1 MNYTYLEV
9 TPRNFHT
16 GATVCTPDGRIYY
29 LYGLNYWSSLSF
41 TSTFLGDTFGLKPD
55 HVKVLG
61 SDNVWYYFHRHN
73 VRLMVPDLTQP
84 LQPPPQ
90 PAFGNGGGGGCL
102 SPAQPLQPP
111 VNTAFRILTTLPDGN
126 TIEMQMDKLQNAFHT
141 EMVNMMCIILQHM
154 LPLNFNKVMLIDDA
168 NLGELFKYLIDDHK
182 RLVVLVTTE
191 DHPMPTL
198 PVGFTTWERVVIITL
213 QGTPSG
219 RNKMDDLV
227 IAALIVAICHLKL
240 DLEELQMVT
249 CDVKI
254 ENSRGENDR
263 LPLTHRDL
271 GGVSQRPGENDECWI
286 SMGAAVL
293 LLHHQTNTQVVWYVK
308 GHAMEN
314 LVSKGLTKYPNL
326 NSLGILAKRLAS
338 ESGDLMNVSNPDSS
352 WRILKNDWLR
362 TARES
367 DKDARFLYLLLS
379 DVRAFRPSG
388 QVSLVNAL
396 GSGLGTNAFVSEDMK
411 RDLVRVLIKLMPD
424 ELIVLMNL

>member
-1 MNYTYLEV
+1 
-9 TPRNFHT
+9 
-16 GATVCTPDGRIYY
+16 
-29 LYGLNYWSSLSF
+29 
-41 TSTFLGDTFGLKPD
+41 
-55 HVKVLG
+55 
-61 SDNVWYYFHRHN
+61 
-73 VRLMVPDLTQP
+73 
-84 LQPPPQ
+84 
-90 PAFGNGGGGGCL
+90 
-102 SPAQPLQPP
+102 
-111 VNTAFRILTTLPDGN
+111 
-126 TIEMQMDKLQNAFHT
+126 
-141 EMVNMMCIILQHM
+141 VNMMCIILQHM